1 MKTWTMDTI
10 LLLAGFLGTHALGQT
25 PSASPS
31 AEGRSDS
38 RADQFQYELH
48 AARLEEIAMC
58 HHAIKAAKHESI
70 AFGQNPYYRYILNA
84 PQKGH
89 TSNVYPIPER
99 CKNLE
104 TDWVL
109 KYTNMGPG
117 TKASEEKALH
127 DELDMTASDI
137 SNDAQFLTVVLVK
150 MLIEGGD
157 AVYLENMDKD
167 IPKP

>member
-1 MKTWTMDTI
+1 MKTWTMSTV

-31 AEGRSDS
+31 MEGRSDS
-38 RADQFQYELH
+38 RADQSQYELR

-70 AFGQNPYYRYILNA
+70 AIGQNPYYRYILNA

-109 KYTNMGPG
+109 KYTNMVPG
-117 TKASEEKALH
+117 AKAIEEKAIH
-127 DELDMTASDI
+127 DEVDMTASDI
-137 SNDAQFLTVVLVK
+137 SSDAQFLAAVLDK

-157 AVYLENMDKD
+157 AVYGENMDKD
-167 IPKP
+167 VPKP